1 MNSVGLMPRKSVVIS
16 GFLVFLPVSIHAQT
30 LSGKKTDA
38 HGKTGIA
45 QPHSPPSSVQAVAPE
60 TISVKAHVR
69 RPRLTAHTSLGA
81 LGSRSE
87 FDTPF
92 SLSVISAAKI
102 EQMQA
107 TDINDVFRAEPGVQ
121 ENSNGGST
129 ASGASFRVR
138 GLDLDW
144 TNGYKID
151 GFAIPYWFIDLPM
164 ANFGQFQLTK
174 GASAFLYG
182 FGSPGAVL
190 DFQLKKPVPET
201 KLSLEAGYRS
211 DAAFRQSLDAGG
223 PIGHSD
229 RVTYRFSF
237 GNEVG
242 DQYNGSFIRST
253 SMSAAT
259 RVKITD
265 SLAWHF
271 DSFYL
276 NTLQRGM
283 VNGVTVVSGLTSLT
297 PISGRSELGA
307 KDSWKRN
314 DLKHFNTGFDW
325 DFSRNWNTKLVYGYT
340 HLDERFPSNA
350 ITFLDNRGDYLNR
363 PFQMTRVFTYHQ
375 VQETTE
381 GKFTIGPLHHDV
393 VAGIMWLYQ
402 KFDADANAAYY
413 QPYEYGNIFV
423 SRPVNTNA
431 HSYNPK
437 LYNYIDYTQV
447 APFWSDTIT
456 WHKWSLLAGARY
468 TDYFENDYATN
479 GSGQRTAARH
489 NNPVTP
495 VVSLSYKPT
504 PDVNAYFSYVEA
516 MQSGT
521 QAAATA
527 LNAYQVFSPMRSQEY
542 ELGVK
547 VQKSR
552 WSGTLA
558 LYRLDTIAAYV
569 DSNNV
574 QQQGGLVRYQG
585 VEAGGTFQVT
595 RDLQLTGSLTYLDA
609 RYGAGT
615 PYDGKRAESTSP
627 FEANFSANYLIP
639 AVKGLSVNGG
649 LNWVSAGWLD
659 PSNTFRL
666 QSYILG
672 NVGAQYVTHVDNHR
686 LTFRAAVENIGN
698 ERYWVSRGALQ
709 LFPGA
714 PRTVTFSMRFD
725 M

>member
-1 MNSVGLMPRKSVVIS
+1 MKRFFPLATSASAVTTMLMLLNHAGQAAYAAEPATRKATTAPARPAAPTAAGAQATPEAITV
-16 GFLVFLPVSIHAQT
+16 HA
-30 LSGKKTDA
+30 D
-38 HGKTGIA
+38 
-45 QPHSPPSSVQAVAPE
+45 PH
-60 TISVKAHVR
+60 
-69 RPRLTAHTSLGA
+69 RPRLAAHAAMGA

-92 SLSVISAAKI
+92 SLSVVSAAKV

-107 TDINDVFRAEPGVQ
+107 ADINDVFRAEPGVQ

-190 DFQLKKPVPET
+190 DFQLKKPVDAPQ
-201 KLSLEAGYRS
+201 LGVEAGYRS

-223 PIGHSD
+223 PIGPSD
-229 RVTYRFSF
+229 RIIYRFVAA
-237 GNEVG
+237 NEVG
-242 DQYNGSFIRST
+242 NQYNGSYIRST
-253 SMSAAT
+253 SISGALK
-259 RVKITD
+259 VQITD
-265 SLAWHF
+265 ALDWNF

-276 NTLQRGM
+276 NTLQTGM
-283 VNGVTVVSGLTSLT
+283 VNGVSVSSGLTSLT
-297 PISGRSELGA
+297 PISGRAELGA
-307 KDSWKRN
+307 PDSWKRN

-325 DFSRNWNTKLVYGYT
+325 QFAPRWTARLAYAYS

-350 ITFLDNRGDYLNR
+350 ITFLDNQGDYLNR
-363 PFQMTRVFTYHQ
+363 PFQMTRVFTYHE
-375 VQETTE
+375 VQQTTE
-381 GKFTIGPLHHDV
+381 GRFETGPLRHDV

-413 QPYEYGNIFV
+413 QPYQYGNIFTT
-423 SRPVNTNA
+423 RPTSTNA
-431 HSYNPK
+431 HFYNPK
-437 LYNYIDYTQV
+437 LYNYVDYTQV

-456 WHKWSLLAGARY
+456 WHRWSLLAGARY
-468 TDYFENDYATN
+468 TDYIENDYATD
-479 GSGQRTAARH
+479 GSGRRTAARQ

-495 VVSLSYKPT
+495 VVSLSYKPAA
-504 PDVNAYFSYVEA
+504 DINAYFSYVEA

-527 LNAYQVFSPMRSQEY
+527 KNAYQVFAPMRSQEY

-547 VQKSR
+547 VQKTR

-585 VEAGGTFQVT
+585 VEAGGTAQAT
-595 RDLQLTGSLTYLDA
+595 RNLQLTGSLTYLDA

-615 PYDGKRAESTSP
+615 PYNGKQAESTSP
-627 FEANFSANYLIP
+627 FEANVAADYTIP
-639 AVKGLSVNGG
+639 WMKGLSIHGG
-649 LNWVSAGWLD
+649 MNYVSAGWLN
-659 PSNTFRL
+659 PSNSFRL

-672 NVGAQYVTHVDNHR
+672 TVGAQYVTHADRHR

-714 PRTVTFSMRFD
+714 PRTVTLSARLD
-725 M
+725 L

>member
-1 MNSVGLMPRKSVVIS
+1 MKSAGSFTRRTIIVSGLVTIAPVSAHAEAPAHTKSVVRSKPAAAPAAIQAAS
-16 GFLVFLPVSIHAQT
+16 PEAITVSAN
-30 LSGKKTDA
+30 A
-38 HGKTGIA
+38 H
-45 QPHSPPSSVQAVAPE
+45 
-60 TISVKAHVR
+60 
-69 RPRLTAHTSLGA
+69 RPRLASHAAMGA

-92 SLSVISAAKI
+92 SLSIVSAAKV

-107 TDINDVFRAEPGVQ
+107 ADINDIFRAEPGVQ

-190 DFQLKKPVPET
+190 DFQLKKPVDDPR
-201 KLSLEAGYRS
+201 LSIEAGYRS

-223 PIGHSD
+223 PIGKSG
-229 RVTYRFSF
+229 RVTYRFSV

-242 DQYNGSFIRST
+242 NQYNGSFIRST
-253 SMSAAT
+253 SVSAAT
-259 RVKITD
+259 RVRITD
-265 SLAWHF
+265 ALAWHF

-276 NTLQRGM
+276 NTLQKGM

-297 PISGRSELGA
+297 PISGRAELGA
-307 KDSWKRN
+307 RDSWKAN

-325 DFSRNWNTKLVYGYT
+325 DFAPHWNTKLVYGYT

-350 ITFLDNRGDYLNR
+350 ITFLNDRGDYLNR

-381 GKFTIGPLHHDV
+381 GTFQTGPLRHNV

-402 KFDADANAAYY
+402 KFDADANAQYY
-413 QPYEYGNIFV
+413 QPYQYGNIFV
-423 SRPVNTNA
+423 SRPTETNA
-431 HSYNPK
+431 HFYNPR
-437 LYNYIDYTQV
+437 LYNYIDYTQI
-447 APFWSDTIT
+447 APFWSDTIS

-468 TDYFENDYATN
+468 TDYFEDDYATN
-479 GSGQRTAARH
+479 GSGRQTAARH

-495 VVSLSYKPT
+495 VVSLSYKPA
-504 PDVNAYFSYVEA
+504 PDINAYFSYVEA

-527 LNAYQVFSPMRSQEY
+527 QNAYQVFAPMRSQEY

-585 VEAGGTFQVT
+585 VEVGGAVQAT

-615 PYDGKRAESTSP
+615 PYEGKRAESTSP
-627 FEANFSANYLIP
+627 FEANFSANYVIP

-649 LNWVSAGWLD
+649 LNWVSAGWLN

-666 QSYILG
+666 QSYIIG
-672 NVGAQYVTHVDNHR
+672 TVGAQYVTRVHRHR

-714 PRTVTFSMRFD
+714 PRTVTLSMRFD
-725 M
+725 L